1 MAHFLLI
8 CIPVYFSSVQGE
20 RNSIHKNLVFCL
32 FVAEVLFL
40 AGVERTDDKVLS
52 CQPRVTVMSHFVY
65 KLIRDLESIDH
76 LFINPIHRIGLINK

>member
-1 MAHFLLI
+1 MPHFLLI

-40 AGVERTDDKVLS
+40 AGVERTDDKVDIM
-52 CQPRVTVMSHFVY
+52 QHRVKSGTFGHQVNWDSD
-65 KLIRDLESIDH
+65 LIWFHILI
-76 LFINPIHRIGLINK
+76 IGIEN